1 MSSKKVDWTDERHR
15 RIIEEQ
21 RKFIWTP
28 EQLERLVAWIGF
40 EAGWTMLDV
49 GCGYGYLGRTYAPYI
64 SPGGRVVC
72 VDREIP
78 LLEEARRRA
87 AEQSNGCGFDFACGD
102 AYAVPLADGAVDVA
116 FCQTL
121 LMHLAEP
128 ERCLAEMVRVVRP
141 GGVVVCNEPDNS
153 PGSYTYVSTYELEFE
168 DVLEEAREG
177 WTSYFGRK
185 ARGLGD
191 AAVGPRIPE
200 MMHRLGLVDIDGRQ
214 NEKVFFLVPPYDTPV
229 QKHLKR
235 MIVENFQRREEW
247 KEEVLANYLA
257 GGGGAEE
264 FERLWDKWGER
275 GRDMVAALDRGEFI
289 MAGAGNFY
297 IFTGRKPEK

>member
-1 MSSKKVDWTDERHR
+1 MNNKEVDWTDERHR

-28 EQLERLVAWIGF
+28 QQLERLAAWIGF
-40 EAGWTMLDV
+40 RAGWTMLDL
-49 GCGYGYLGRTYAPYI
+49 GCGYGYLGRTFAPYM

-72 VDREIP
+72 VDREAALI
-78 LLEEARRRA
+78 EEARRRA
-87 AEQSNGCGFDFACGD
+87 AELGDGCEFDFAGGD
-102 AYAVPLADGAVDVA
+102 AYAVPLADGTVDVA

-121 LMHLAEP
+121 LMHVAEP
-128 ERCLAEMVRVVRP
+128 ERCLAEMVRVVRS

-153 PGSYTYVSTYELEFE
+153 PGRYTYVSTYELEFE
-168 DVLEEAREG
+168 EVLEEERVG
-177 WTSYFGRK
+177 WTLCYGRK
-185 ARGLGD
+185 ARGRGD
-191 AAVGPRIPE
+191 WAVGPRVPE

-235 MIVENFQRREEW
+235 MVIENFRKRDEQ
-247 KEEVLANYLA
+247 KEEALQNYLA
-257 GGGGAEE
+257 GGGTAEE
-264 FERLWDKWGER
+264 FERSWEKWGER
-275 GRDMVAALDRGEFI
+275 GRDMVEALERGDFL

-297 IFTGRKPEK
+297 IFTGRKPAE

>member
-1 MSSKKVDWTDERHR
+1 MISKEVDWTDERHR

-153 PGSYTYVSTYELEFE
+153 PGSYGYISTYVPGWEETVE
-168 DVLEEAREG
+168 DAANEWRI
-177 WTSYFGRK
+177 YFGRK

-200 MMHRLGLVDIDGRQ
+200 MMQRLGLVDIDGRQ

-275 GRDMVAALDRGEFI
+275 GRDMVAALERGDFFI
-289 MAGAGNFY
+289 AGAGNFY
-297 IFTGRKPEK
+297 IFTGRKPKR

>member
-1 MSSKKVDWTDERHR
+1 MSSKEVDWTDERHR

-28 EQLERLVAWIGF
+28 EQLERLAAWIGF

-78 LLEEARRRA
+78 LIEEARRRA

-153 PGSYTYVSTYELEFE
+153 PGSYGYISTYVPGWEETVE
-168 DVLEEAREG
+168 DAANEWRI
-177 WTSYFGRK
+177 YFGRK

-191 AAVGPRIPE
+191 AAVGPHIPE

-229 QKHLKR
+229 QKHLKK
-235 MIVENFQRREEW
+235 MMVENFQRREER
-247 KEEVLANYLA
+247 KEEAFENYLA
-257 GGGGAEE
+257 GGGAPEE
-264 FERLWDKWGER
+264 FERLWDKWEKR
-275 GRDMVAALDRGEFI
+275 GQDMVAALERGDLL

-297 IFTGRKPEK
+297 IFIGRKPKK

>member
-1 MSSKKVDWTDERHR
+1 MSSKEVDWTDERHR

-28 EQLERLVAWIGF
+28 EQLERLAAWIGF

-153 PGSYTYVSTYELEFE
+153 PGSYGYISTYVPGWEETVE
-168 DVLEEAREG
+168 DAANEWRI
-177 WTSYFGRK
+177 YFGRK

-191 AAVGPRIPE
+191 AALGPRIPE

-275 GRDMVAALDRGEFI
+275 GRDMVAALERGDFFI
-289 MAGAGNFY
+289 AGAGNFY
-297 IFTGRKPEK
+297 IFTGRKPKR

>member
-1 MSSKKVDWTDERHR
+1 MSSKEVDWTDERHR

-28 EQLERLVAWIGF
+28 EQLERLAAWIGF

-153 PGSYTYVSTYELEFE
+153 PVSYGYISTYVPGWEETVE
-168 DVLEEAREG
+168 DAANEWRI
-177 WTSYFGRK
+177 YFGRK

-191 AAVGPRIPE
+191 AALGPRIPE

-275 GRDMVAALDRGEFI
+275 GRDMVAALERGDFFI
-289 MAGAGNFY
+289 AGAGNFY
-297 IFTGRKPEK
+297 IFTGRKPKR

>member
-1 MSSKKVDWTDERHR
+1 MSSKEVDWTDERHR

-28 EQLERLVAWIGF
+28 EQLERLAAWIGF

-153 PGSYTYVSTYELEFE
+153 PGSYGYISTYVPGWEETVE
-168 DVLEEAREG
+168 DAANEWRI
-177 WTSYFGRK
+177 YFGRK

-200 MMHRLGLVDIDGRQ
+200 MMQRLGLVDIDGRQ

-275 GRDMVAALDRGEFI
+275 GRDMVAALERGDFFI
-289 MAGAGNFY
+289 AGAGNFY
-297 IFTGRKPEK
+297 IFTGRKPKR